1 MRFQPLA
8 DIAPATLA
16 ELRRQQVE
24 LAARVQENV
33 QTFQQI
39 VASTNQQQIG
49 IEQVTIALQNIRE
62 ASQQT
67 AASTRQLDQ
76 AAGDL
81 GELSRTLVGLTERYR
96 L

>member
-1 MRFQPLA
+1 M
-8 DIAPATLA
+8 
-16 ELRRQQVE
+16 
-24 LAARVQENV
+24 

-49 IEQVTIALQNIRE
+49 IEQVTLALQNIRQ

-67 AASTRQLDQ
+67 ATSTRQLDQ
-76 AAGDL
+76 AAM
-81 GELSRTLVGLTERYR
+81 GLTSLSQNLLKLVERYR